1 MNDRQT
7 EQAPTERTSGDLSA
21 SALAV
26 VSALSGAVAVFSE
39 RGELHYHNHTWL
51 QFGLP
56 VAAPQSSSDS
66 GANNLAALIVRTVAG
81 SIDTSELIDRTL
93 GDRGSATY
101 ELRASLFQL
110 PAADAGGEGGA
121 GQRWVLLQGFDVSKH
136 IRAERGQREA
146 DSVLM
151 AILDTADVGLCLI
164 DQRGRFSTVN
174 RAYCALFGYQVEELM
189 GRLHTRVLMSEE
201 HEHARRLFDRFISGQ
216 NPVAEVSLEPAY
228 EPLQDRSGRGDR
240 SGKASRVGPI
250 SSELR
255 GRRKDGS
262 QIDLL
267 LSARLL
273 IRSDGGRFLVCSV
286 LDITERKE
294 KSRELEERALLARA
308 EAAQKTQLLAD
319 LDQKLALIEEQ
330 HRQIIELSAP
340 VLDLWDGILVLPIIG
355 GLSAERAS
363 RVTERLLA
371 AVVERRARAVIL
383 DLTSARQVAG
393 GGLEFLIRMVKAVR
407 LLGTRALL
415 TGLTPETA
423 RELVQRGLVIDDI
436 PALRSLGEGLRLCI
450 SERQVSPRRA
460 R

>member
-1 MNDRQT
+1 MAMPPVGLPA
-7 EQAPTERTSGDLSA
+7 EAQAV
-21 SALAV
+21 LA
-26 VSALSGAVAVFSE
+26 ALSGAVAVFGP
-39 RGELHYHNHTWL
+39 RGELRFHNHTWL

-56 VAAPQSSSDS
+56 AGEAASSSDS
-66 GANNLAALIVRTVAG
+66 GANSLAALIVRTAAG
-81 SIDTSELIDRTL
+81 VGDNSELL
-93 GDRGSATY
+93 DRGPATY
-101 ELRASLFQL
+101 ELRASLFLL
-110 PAADAGGEGGA
+110 PAPAVAAGDAGESRFILVQA
-121 GQRWVLLQGFDVSKH
+121 FDVTKH

-174 RAYCALFGYQVEELM
+174 RAYCALFGYQPEELI

-201 HEHARRLFDRFISGQ
+201 HEHARRLFERFIAGQ
-216 NPVAEVSLEPAY
+216 NPSTEVSLEPAY
-228 EPLQDRSGRGDR
+228 EPLQDSRGER
-240 SGKASRVGPI
+240 SGKATRPGPV

-255 GRRKDGS
+255 GRRHDGG

-273 IRSDGGRFLVCSV
+273 IRGDGRRFLVCSV

-294 KSRELEERALLARA
+294 KSRELEERAQLARA
-308 EAAQKTQLLAD
+308 EAAQKSQLLSE

-355 GLSAERAS
+355 GLSAERAGN
-363 RVTERLLA
+363 VTERLLN
-371 AVVERRARAVIL
+371 AVVERRAQAVIL

-393 GGLEFLIRMVKAVR
+393 GGLEFLIRMVRAVR

-423 RELVQRGLVIDDI
+423 RELVQRGLTIDDI
-436 PALRSLGEGLRLCI
+436 PALRSLGEGLRLCM
-450 SERQVSPRRA
+450 SERQNRSKPVR
-460 R
+460 